1 METPGINEEAGS
13 LNPRR
18 FSMSRDMSKEMLKE
32 VANDAAQDAPRNVER
47 TARPRA
53 RRSKSK
59 AADARSPKRSARR
72 PRRRLKPERV
82 QEELRA
88 EGERVREALK
98 ALPGWRVI
106 SRARGIERISGF
118 PAAPVASAYSA
129 FVSGFA
135 DEVGQRCSI
144 EQAQQH
150 VTVTLFGRRRN
161 AVTKAVLD
169 FARRLG

>member
-1 METPGINEEAGS
+1 M
-13 LNPRR
+13 L
-18 FSMSRDMSKEMLKE
+18 KEMLKE
-32 VANDAAQDAPRNVER
+32 LATDVAQDAPRNVER

-53 RRSKSK
+53 KRSRSK

-72 PRRRLKPERV
+72 RRLKPERV
-82 QEELRA
+82 QEELQA
-88 EGERVREALK
+88 ERERVREALK

-106 SRARGIERISGF
+106 SRARGIERVSGF

-129 FVSGFA
+129 FVAGFA
-135 DEVGQRCSI
+135 EEVGQRCSI
-144 EQAQQH
+144 EQTQQH

-161 AVTKAVLD
+161 AVAKAVLD

>member
-1 METPGINEEAGS
+1 
-13 LNPRR
+13 
-18 FSMSRDMSKEMLKE
+18 MSRDLSKEMLKE
-32 VANDAAQDAPRNVER
+32 LANDAAQDAPRNVER
-47 TARPRA
+47 TARPRSK
-53 RRSKSK
+53 RSRPK

-72 PRRRLKPERV
+72 RRLKPERV
-82 QEELRA
+82 QEELQA
-88 EGERVREALK
+88 ERERVREALK

-106 SRARGIERISGF
+106 PRARGIERVSGF

-129 FVSGFA
+129 FVAGFA

-144 EQAQQH
+144 EQTQHH